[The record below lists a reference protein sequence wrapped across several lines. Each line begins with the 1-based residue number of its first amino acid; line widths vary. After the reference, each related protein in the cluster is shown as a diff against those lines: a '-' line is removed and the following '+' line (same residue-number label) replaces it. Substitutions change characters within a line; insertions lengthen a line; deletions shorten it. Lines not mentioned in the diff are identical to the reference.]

1 MAGLGVRSD
10 MGRDDAS
17 RRSRVA
23 MTDVA
28 PFLGVCSAY
37 NLAEARRISLAV
49 AGRIAGKDARLFEAF
64 SCPWTPALTFDT
76 LL

>member
-10 MGRDDAS
+10 MGRDAAS

-28 PFLGVCSAY
+28 PLLGVCSAY
-37 NLAEARRISLAV
+37 NQAEARRISLAV